1 MGSFRTSQR
10 LVKENSENIHHNK
23 EQKVT
28 RKKRMSI
35 STGLNQDEV
44 KKFYNTKNAFN
55 QWFLS

>member
-28 RKKRMSI
+28 R
-35 STGLNQDEV
+35 E
-44 KKFYNTKNAFN
+44 KNEYKH
-55 QWFLS
+55 WSKSR